1 MSLQHCDWSAGTL
14 ARAANTCCKWL
25 QQSEKSTLSP
35 VSPTIITASLLSY
48 YSPTLAHLHWLPH
61 ILVDAYFIWCLM
73 LFSSAYFILEVAKTT
88 SLYLGQAI
96 IRADVP
102 FDSYLDNTLRMLS
115 ESVNTSR
122 LLVWLLSFE
131 SFVLVAFWKNRLLW
145 CLYVFVQVC
154 FCYRELSS
162 SIVHVS
168 EFLVVLFLLNFYS
181 SYTWTRVCAFVQL
194 YVCVCLSCRLG
205 FLILV
210 GRRELPRAVRLIRYV
225 LLWMW
230 KYLLNHMTRIPH
242 CCNRCAVIKEGL
254 SCLRAGWKV
263 ISSW

>member
-1 MSLQHCDWSAGTL
+1 MSHYLALGSCAVSFWLGFFSWQYSSWIFFQWCKIYLTTSTHMSLQHCDWSAGTL
-14 ARAANTCCKWL
+14 ARAASTCCKWL

-61 ILVDAYFIWCLM
+61 ILVDAYLIWCLM

-102 FDSYLDNTLRMLS
+102 FDFYLDNTLRMLS

-131 SFVLVAFWKNRLLW
+131 SFVLVAFWKTGCCGART
-145 CLYVFVQVC
+145 CLCKSVSVTVNCLFQLCMY
-154 FCYRELSS
+154 ESS
-162 SIVHVS
+162 
-168 EFLVVLFLLNFYS
+168 
-181 SYTWTRVCAFVQL
+181 W
-194 YVCVCLSCRLG
+194 LSC
-205 FLILV
+205 FV
-210 GRRELPRAVRLIRYV
+210 F
-225 LLWMW
+225 
-230 KYLLNHMTRIPH
+230 
-242 CCNRCAVIKEGL
+242 
-254 SCLRAGWKV
+254 
-263 ISSW
+263 